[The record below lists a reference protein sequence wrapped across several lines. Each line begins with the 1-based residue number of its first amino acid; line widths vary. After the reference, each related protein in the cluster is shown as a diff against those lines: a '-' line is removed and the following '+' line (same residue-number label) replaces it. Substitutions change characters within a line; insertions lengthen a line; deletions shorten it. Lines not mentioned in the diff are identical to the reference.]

1 MAFLRVPFYMGI
13 GVDFP
18 MNDAKRA
25 RNVGFAAFF
34 LSGICAIST
43 GVVVSLLQQ
52 RYGLA
57 YGVSGSLISV
67 MSVGNLVAG
76 FLAGLLPGRLGLK
89 VTTLILGTG
98 YALGYALMGLSGQ
111 VWLLTAAFALVGL
124 AKGGT
129 INACTI
135 LVGDNVPDRT
145 RGMNAMHSCYACG
158 ALLCPFVAAGAAAA
172 FGANGPTS
180 VLAVLG
186 VGLVLAFAAAPN
198 SLTGRRQSAAKPD
211 WSFCRSPKF
220 WLLTALIFCQNGAE
234 TSVTGW
240 LVTYFKDQGILS
252 GSVSPYTVTLLWGA
266 TMAARLVLAFVHPPK
281 DPYRAMIW
289 MGLGCTVFYGGLMLA
304 RTQVPALLLLL
315 FFALSIA
322 GMNPTAVACAGQMTS
337 VTSMGVMLPV
347 AGLGAILMP
356 WVIGVVADNAGLL
369 AGMACNIVPCAGMLL
384 FAALVRREA
393 AKETV

>member
-1 MAFLRVPFYMGI
+1 MKDA
-13 GVDFP
+13 
-18 MNDAKRA
+18 AKRA

-34 LSGICAIST
+34 LSGVCAISS
-43 GVVVSLLQQ
+43 GVIVSLLQQ

-76 FLAGLLPGRLGLK
+76 FLAGLLPGKLGLK
-89 VTTLILGTG
+89 TTTLILGTG
-98 YALGYALMGLSGQ
+98 YTLGYALMGVSGR

-145 RGMNAMHSCYACG
+145 RGMNTMHSCYACG

-172 FGANGPTS
+172 FGVNGPTA
-180 VLAVLG
+180 VLAVCG
-186 VGLVLAFAAAPN
+186 AGLLAAFALAPA
-198 SLTGRRQSAAKPD
+198 SLTGRRQSAAPPD

-240 LVTYFKDQGILS
+240 LVTYFKDRGILS
-252 GSVSPYTVTLLWGA
+252 GAVSPYTVTLLWGA
-266 TMAARLVLAFVHPPK
+266 TMAGRLYLAFVRPPK

-315 FFALSIA
+315 LFALSIA
-322 GMNPTAVACAGQMTS
+322 GMNPTAVACAGKMTS

-356 WVIGVVADNAGLL
+356 WIIGQVADAAGLL
-369 AGMACNIVPCAGMLL
+369 AGMACNVIPCAGMLL
-384 FAALVRREA
+384 FAALVRRESRR
-393 AKETV
+393 EPL

>member
-1 MAFLRVPFYMGI
+1 
-13 GVDFP
+13 

-34 LSGICAIST
+34 LSGICAISS

-158 ALLCPFVAAGAAAA
+158 ALLCPFVAAGASAAL
-172 FGANGPTS
+172 GANGPTI

-186 VGLVLAFAAAPN
+186 VGLWLAFAAAPA
-198 SLTGRRQSAAKPD
+198 SLTGRRQSAARPD

-281 DPYRAMIW
+281 DPYRAMLW
-289 MGLGCTVFYGGLMLA
+289 MGLGCTVFYAGLMLA

-356 WVIGVVADNAGLL
+356 WVIGVVADHAGLL

-393 AKETV
+393 AKETA

>member
-1 MAFLRVPFYMGI
+1 MKDA
-13 GVDFP
+13 
-18 MNDAKRA
+18 AKRA

-34 LSGICAIST
+34 LSGVCAISS
-43 GVVVSLLQQ
+43 GVIVSLLQQ

-76 FLAGLLPGRLGLK
+76 FLAGLLPGKLGLK
-89 VTTLILGTG
+89 TTTLILGTG
-98 YALGYALMGLSGQ
+98 YTLGYALMGVSGR

-145 RGMNAMHSCYACG
+145 RGMNTMHSCYACG

-172 FGANGPTS
+172 FGVNGPTA
-180 VLAVLG
+180 VLAVCG
-186 VGLVLAFAAAPN
+186 AGLLAAFALAPA
-198 SLTGRRQSAAKPD
+198 SLTGRRQSAAPPD

-240 LVTYFKDQGILS
+240 LVTYFKDRGILS
-252 GSVSPYTVTLLWGA
+252 GAVSPYTVTLLWGA
-266 TMAARLVLAFVHPPK
+266 TMAGRLYLAFVRPPK

-315 FFALSIA
+315 LFALSIA
-322 GMNPTAVACAGQMTS
+322 GMNPTAVACAGKMTS

-356 WVIGVVADNAGLL
+356 WVIGQVADAAGLL
-369 AGMACNIVPCAGMLL
+369 AGMACNVIPCAGMLL

-393 AKETV
+393 AKENA

>member
-1 MAFLRVPFYMGI
+1 
-13 GVDFP
+13 

-34 LSGICAIST
+34 LSGICAISS

-158 ALLCPFVAAGAAAA
+158 ALLCPFVAAGASAAL
-172 FGANGPTS
+172 GADGPTI

-186 VGLVLAFAAAPN
+186 VGLWLAFAAAPA
-198 SLTGRRQSAAKPD
+198 SLTGRRQSAARPD

-220 WLLTALIFCQNGAE
+220 WLLTALIFCQNSAE

-281 DPYRAMIW
+281 DPYRAMLW
-289 MGLGCTVFYGGLMLA
+289 MGLGCTVFYAGLMLA

-356 WVIGVVADNAGLL
+356 WVIGVVADHAGLL

-393 AKETV
+393 AKETA

>member
-1 MAFLRVPFYMGI
+1 
-13 GVDFP
+13 

-34 LSGICAIST
+34 LSGICAISS

-172 FGANGPTS
+172 LGADGPTI

-186 VGLVLAFAAAPN
+186 VGLWLAFAAAPA
-198 SLTGRRQSAAKPD
+198 SLTGRRQSAARPD

-266 TMAARLVLAFVHPPK
+266 TMAARLVLAFVRPPR
-281 DPYRAMIW
+281 DPYRAMLW

-356 WVIGVVADNAGLL
+356 WVIGVVADHAGLL

>member
-1 MAFLRVPFYMGI
+1 
-13 GVDFP
+13 

-34 LSGICAIST
+34 LSGICAISS

-158 ALLCPFVAAGAAAA
+158 ALLCPFVAAAAAA
-172 FGANGPTS
+172 ALGANGPTI

-186 VGLVLAFAAAPN
+186 VGLVLAFAAAPA
-198 SLTGRRQSAAKPD
+198 SLTGRRQSAARPD

-240 LVTYFKDQGILS
+240 LVTYFKDRGILS
-252 GSVSPYTVTLLWGA
+252 ESVSPYTVTLLWGA

-315 FFALSIA
+315 LFALSIA

-356 WVIGVVADNAGLL
+356 WVIGVVADHAGLL
-369 AGMACNIVPCAGMLL
+369 AGMACNILPCAGMLL
-384 FAALVRREA
+384 FAALVRRTA
-393 AKETV
+393 AKETA

>member
-1 MAFLRVPFYMGI
+1 
-13 GVDFP
+13 

-34 LSGICAIST
+34 LSGICAISS

-111 VWLLTAAFALVGL
+111 IWLLTAAFALVGL

-158 ALLCPFVAAGAAAA
+158 ALLCPFVAAAAAA
-172 FGANGPTS
+172 ALGADGPTI

-186 VGLVLAFAAAPN
+186 VGLVLAFAAAPA
-198 SLTGRRQSAAKPD
+198 SLTGRRQSAARPD

-240 LVTYFKDQGILS
+240 LVTYFKDRGILS
-252 GSVSPYTVTLLWGA
+252 ESVSPYTVTLLWGA

-281 DPYRAMIW
+281 DPYRAMLW

-315 FFALSIA
+315 LFALSIA

-356 WVIGVVADNAGLL
+356 WVIGVVADHAGLL
-369 AGMACNIVPCAGMLL
+369 AGMACNILPCAGMLL
-384 FAALVRREA
+384 FAALVRRTA
-393 AKETV
+393 AKETA

>member
-1 MAFLRVPFYMGI
+1 
-13 GVDFP
+13 

-34 LSGICAIST
+34 LSGICAISS

-172 FGANGPTS
+172 LGADGPTI

-186 VGLVLAFAAAPN
+186 VGLWLAFAAAPA
-198 SLTGRRQSAAKPD
+198 SLTGRRQSAARPD

-281 DPYRAMIW
+281 DPYRAMLW

-356 WVIGVVADNAGLL
+356 WVIGVVADHAGLL

-393 AKETV
+393 AKETA

>member
-1 MAFLRVPFYMGI
+1 
-13 GVDFP
+13 

-34 LSGICAIST
+34 LSGICAISS

-158 ALLCPFVAAGAAAA
+158 ALLCPFVAAAAAA
-172 FGANGPTS
+172 LGANGPTI

-186 VGLVLAFAAAPN
+186 VGLWLAFAAAPA
-198 SLTGRRQSAAKPD
+198 SLTGRRQSVARPD

-240 LVTYFKDQGILS
+240 LVTYFKDRGILS
-252 GSVSPYTVTLLWGA
+252 ESVSPYTVTLLWGA

-315 FFALSIA
+315 LFALSIA

-369 AGMACNIVPCAGMLL
+369 AGMACNILPCAGMLL
-384 FAALVRREA
+384 FAALVRRTA
-393 AKETV
+393 AKETA

>member
-1 MAFLRVPFYMGI
+1 
-13 GVDFP
+13 

-34 LSGICAIST
+34 LSGICAISS

-158 ALLCPFVAAGAAAA
+158 ALLCPFVAAAAAA
-172 FGANGPTS
+172 ALGADGPTI

-186 VGLVLAFAAAPN
+186 VGLWLAFAAAPA
-198 SLTGRRQSAAKPD
+198 SLTGRRQSAARPD

-266 TMAARLVLAFVHPPK
+266 TMAARLVLAFVRPPR
-281 DPYRAMIW
+281 DPYRAMLW

-356 WVIGVVADNAGLL
+356 WVIGVVADHAGLL

-393 AKETV
+393 AKETA